1 MCDSTHVFR
10 NALDSRHLSVLIT
23 GASPGGLG
31 AETARAIARQNP
43 KLVILAG
50 HNLSNLKKTEEIIK
64 SDGSSTAEI
73 RLLQIDL
80 GSQASVRNA
89 AKEVNAYEGP
99 IDVLINN
106 AGIMAVPFQLSVDGL
121 ESQLATNHV
130 GHFLFTNLIISKLL
144 AAKGGSRVVNVS
156 SSGHKRERFRFE
168 DYNFEVKSTSL

>member
-1 MCDSTHVFR
+1 VCESEHIFR
-10 NALDSRHLSVLIT
+10 KALDPRYLSVLIT

-50 HNLSNLKKTEEIIK
+50 RNLSKLKITEEIIK
-64 SDGSSTAEI
+64 SDGPSIAEI

-80 GSQASVRNA
+80 GSQASVRKA
-89 AKEVNAYEGP
+89 AEEVNGYEGP

-106 AGIMAVPFQLSVDGL
+106 AAIMAVPFQLSVDGL

-144 AAKGGSRVVNVS
+144 AAEGGCRVVNVS
-156 SSGHKRERFRFE
+156 SSGHKREKFRFE
-168 DYNFEVKSTSL
+168 DYNFEVKSPP